1 MDAVAL
7 SMLKLL
13 ACFVVIMVVIGF
25 GLRIHWAGIIASILA
40 ILLFRI
46 PLGEVPGIITRT
58 VFSSTMAYMM
68 GVFYVV
74 TFMQRLMEGRD
85 MLHKSQLN
93 LDHVFHNRRINATVA
108 PILVGMLPSVAAAN
122 IAADIV
128 EDAVGDDLTVP
139 EKGFVTGFFRHI
151 SEAFLPTYSNIII
164 MSKLCGVPLSQF
176 VIGMLP
182 LIVLLYALGYIF
194 YVRKVPR
201 VWPDASADD
210 AQYSRWKEFLMIF
223 VNLWPLVVVVVMIL
237 LFNVDVLIAAA
248 IVCAVAFFV
257 LRYRLENLPRMLV
270 KAFEPQM
277 MITMIVLLIF
287 TGFLTYTGVINQLP
301 DFFQRFPLPP
311 FVIFAMVWFFGNW
324 GGGGTAILYAVT
336 PIAFAAIPN
345 AGWPLMVL
353 LNSMGYASMQVAP
366 THICYAVI
374 ADKFHISMGQIYR
387 KCLPVILIFIAA
399 CFGYYMILV

>member
-1 MDAVAL
+1 MDAL
-7 SMLKLL
+7 SIAMLKLL
-13 ACFVVIMVVIGF
+13 ACFIVIMVVIGV
-25 GLRIHWAGIIASILA
+25 GLRIHWAGLIASILA
-40 ILLFRI
+40 IILFRI
-46 PLGEVPGIITRT
+46 PLTEIPGIVINT
-58 VFSSTMAYMM
+58 VFSRTMAYML

-85 MLHKSQLN
+85 MLHKSQVN
-93 LDHVFHNRRINATVA
+93 LDNVFHNRRVNATVA

-128 EDAVGDDLTVP
+128 DESVGDDLTVP

-176 VIGMLP
+176 VVGMLP
-182 LIVLLYALGYIF
+182 LVVILYVLGYLF
-194 YVRKVPR
+194 YVRKIPR
-201 VWPDASADD
+201 TWPDGRGSETTN
-210 AQYSRWKEFLMIF
+210 SKLKEFLMIF
-223 VNLWPLVVVVVMIL
+223 VNLWPLVIVVIMIL
-237 LFNVDVLIAAA
+237 AFNIDVLIAAA
-248 IVCAVAFFV
+248 IICVIAFFV
-257 LRYRLENLPRMLV
+257 LKYKPSDLPKMLV
-270 KAFEPQM
+270 NAFEPQM
-277 MITMIVLLIF
+277 MITMVVLLIF

-311 FVIFAMVWFFGNW
+311 FVIFALVWFFGNW

-345 AGWPLMVL
+345 SGWPLMVL
-353 LNSMGYASMQVAP
+353 LNSMGYASLQVAP

-374 ADKFHISMGQIYR
+374 ADHFHISMGQIYK
-387 KCLPVILIFIAA
+387 KCLPVILIFIAV

>member
-46 PLGEVPGIITRT
+46 PLAEVPGIITRT

-128 EDAVGDDLTVP
+128 DDAVGDDLTVP

-201 VWPDASADD
+201 VWPDAAADD
-210 AQYSRWKEFLMIF
+210 EQYSKWKEFLMIF

-257 LRYRLENLPRMLV
+257 LRYKLEDLPRMLV

-287 TGFLTYTGVINQLP
+287 TGFLSYTGVINQLP

>member
-1 MDAVAL
+1 
-7 SMLKLL
+7 
-13 ACFVVIMVVIGF
+13 
-25 GLRIHWAGIIASILA
+25 
-40 ILLFRI
+40 
-46 PLGEVPGIITRT
+46 
-58 VFSSTMAYMM
+58 
-68 GVFYVV
+68 
-74 TFMQRLMEGRD
+74 
-85 MLHKSQLN
+85 
-93 LDHVFHNRRINATVA
+93 
-108 PILVGMLPSVAAAN
+108 
-122 IAADIV
+122 
-128 EDAVGDDLTVP
+128 
-139 EKGFVTGFFRHI
+139 
-151 SEAFLPTYSNIII
+151 

>member
-46 PLGEVPGIITRT
+46 PLGEVPGIIART

-128 EDAVGDDLTVP
+128 DDAVGDDLTIP

-201 VWPDASADD
+201 VWPDAAADD
-210 AQYSRWKEFLMIF
+210 EQYSKWKEFLMIF

-257 LRYRLENLPRMLV
+257 LRYRLEDLPRMLV

-311 FVIFAMVWFFGNW
+311 FIIFAMVWFFGNW

>member
-25 GLRIHWAGIIASILA
+25 GLRIHWAGNIASILA

-46 PLGEVPGIITRT
+46 PLAEVPGIITRT

-128 EDAVGDDLTVP
+128 DDAVGDDLTVP

-201 VWPDASADD
+201 VWPDAAADD
-210 AQYSRWKEFLMIF
+210 EQYSKWKEFLMIF

-257 LRYRLENLPRMLV
+257 LRYKLEDLPRMLV

-287 TGFLTYTGVINQLP
+287 TGFLSYTGVINQLP